1 MNNTSI
7 GIRVKPDCIIYS
19 IIKENDGNKEII
31 LIDKVNVP
39 IALEVPEQLKFIRS
53 TFLDIIFENQVNL
66 ACIRATETTAK
77 KISIERVNMEAVI
90 QELIASSSI
99 EKYYVGRI
107 STISSR
113 LGITRERF
121 KPLVESKVDDCK
133 FFDDW
138 SEYNKE
144 EKESL
149 LAALS
154 AFNL

>member
-53 TFLDIIFENQVNL
+53 TFLDIIYENKVNR
-66 ACIRATETTAK
+66 ACIRITESMALK
-77 KISIERVNMEAVI
+77 PSIERINIEAVI
-90 QELIASSSI
+90 QELIASCTV
-99 EKYYVGRI
+99 EKYFVGQI
-107 STISSR
+107 SNISAK
-113 LGITRERF
+113 LGMARENF
-121 KPLVESKVDDCK
+121 KKIIESKECD
-133 FFDDW
+133 FIEEW
-138 SEYNKE
+138 SNFNKE
-144 EKESL
+144 ETESL

-154 AFNL
+154 AFNI

>member
-19 IIKENDGNKEII
+19 IIKENDGNKDII

-39 IALEVPEQLKFIRS
+39 IALEV
-53 TFLDIIFENQVNL
+53 
-66 ACIRATETTAK
+66 
-77 KISIERVNMEAVI
+77 
-90 QELIASSSI
+90 
-99 EKYYVGRI
+99 
-107 STISSR
+107 
-113 LGITRERF
+113 
-121 KPLVESKVDDCK
+121 ESKADDCE